1 MFKVLKVLYAR
12 DTKVSLGYWIFC
24 EIGIDNLINLR
35 QFDFKKAEIVTC
47 SRSLTCILSRAN
59 GQLNQDLKW
68 VPVINVAVSLVVKGC
83 DLETQRVKFFWLEA

>member
-59 GQLNQDLKW
+59 GQLNQSFRLEM
-68 VPVINVAVSLVVKGC
+68 GTC
-83 DLETQRVKFFWLEA
+83 DKRSGISCRQRV